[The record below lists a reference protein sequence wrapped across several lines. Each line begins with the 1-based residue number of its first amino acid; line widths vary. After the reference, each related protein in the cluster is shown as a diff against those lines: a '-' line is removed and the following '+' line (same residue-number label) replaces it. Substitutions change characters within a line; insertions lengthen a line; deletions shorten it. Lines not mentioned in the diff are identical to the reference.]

1 MSRPVSES
9 IPIDRRSV
17 PFGTAFLPEL
27 NMGIDLSRYGYAEEE
42 YLFRGTA
49 TVWRHGAGG
58 NHEAVRSDL
67 PFCTRVLVRR
77 PASGRSSGL
86 LQVEPL
92 HPDLDSAL
100 VWNAI
105 HPWILRGRH
114 SWMGVTV
121 FAPVARQL
129 AEFVDPERYAEVDI
143 PEDGMLYDV
152 LGAAI
157 RSAIAGD
164 FGPITADRIILAGM
178 SATGSFTRVTLQ
190 DGFHE
195 RWTRAD
201 GRRLIDGYVIG
212 ISSGG
217 AGMAG
222 YPSLSSEDA
231 ELAPDDPRRT
241 IAPRD
246 AVAFEVL
253 SETEAETHERVTR
266 EDSDEPGSLYR
277 LYEIGAT
284 AHIEAHPSVLTNLQQ
299 YERCGGV
306 RPAFEVREQRSDARF
321 DLYLRGAFEAMERWL
336 ANGELPPRAERF
348 QHRTGTEELVRDAD
362 GNVLGGVRTPWLTVP
377 TAAYAPHSTASEESE
392 RPPEWM
398 PFGDPQ
404 MLARL
409 VGSMHPFSIAELRE
423 RYGSRA
429 TYLDRFTLAVR
440 DEVRRGLLLEED
452 ADELLRD
459 APARWRG

>member
-1 MSRPVSES
+1 MSRTVSES
-9 IPIDRRSV
+9 ITIGRGSL
-17 PFGTAFLPEL
+17 PFGAAFLPDL
-27 NMGIDLSRYGYAEEE
+27 SMGVDLSRYGYAEEE
-42 YLFRGTA
+42 FLLRGTA
-49 TVWRHGAGG
+49 TVWRHGDDGR
-58 NHEAVRSDL
+58 HEAVHSDV

-105 HPWILRGRH
+105 HPWILRNRH

-121 FAPVARQL
+121 FRPVAQQL
-129 AEFVDPERYAEVDI
+129 AELVDPERYAEIDI

-152 LGAAI
+152 LGTAI
-157 RSAIAGD
+157 RSAVSGEL
-164 FGPITADRIILAGM
+164 GPIAADRVILGGM
-178 SATGSFTRVTLQ
+178 SATGSFCRVVLQ

-195 RWTRAD
+195 RWMRD
-201 GRRLIDGYVIG
+201 GGRRLIDGYVVG

-217 AGMAG
+217 AGAAG
-222 YPSLSSEDA
+222 YPPLSAQDA
-231 ELAPDDPRRT
+231 ELAADDPRRT
-241 IAPRD
+241 IDPHE
-246 AVAFEVL
+246 AVVFEVL
-253 SETEAETHERVTR
+253 SETEAETHERMTR
-266 EDSDEPGSLYR
+266 ADSDDAGALYR

-299 YERCGGV
+299 YERRGGV

-321 DLYLRGAFEAMERWL
+321 DLYLRGAYEAMDRWL

-348 QHRTGTEELVRDAD
+348 VHHPGAESLVRDAD

-392 RPPEWM
+392 PPPEWM
-398 PFGDPQ
+398 PFGQPE

-409 VGSMHPFSIAELRE
+409 VGSMRPFSIGELRG

-429 TYLDRFTLAVR
+429 AYLDRFAAAVR
-440 DEVRRGLLLEED
+440 DEVRHGLLLDAD
-452 ADELLRD
+452 ADELLRQ
-459 APARWRG
+459 APERWRG

>member
-9 IPIDRRSV
+9 IPIGRRSL

-27 NMGIDLSRYGYAEEE
+27 SMGVDLSRYGYAEEE

-49 TVWRHGAGG
+49 TVWRHDADGA
-58 NHEAVRSDL
+58 HEAVKADL

-100 VWNAI
+100 IWNAI

-114 SWMGVTV
+114 TWMGVTV

-129 AEFVDPERYAEVDI
+129 TELVDPERYREVDI

-152 LGAAI
+152 LGSAI

-164 FGPITADRIILAGM
+164 FGQIRAERVILAGM
-178 SATGSFTRVTLQ
+178 SATGSFCRVVLQ
-190 DGFHE
+190 DGFHGRWMRDDE
-195 RWTRAD
+195 RH
-201 GRRLIDGYVIG
+201 LIDGYVIG

-217 AGMAG
+217 AGVAG
-222 YPSLSSEDA
+222 YPPLSEQDA
-231 ELAPDDPRRT
+231 VLAADDPRRT
-241 IAPRD
+241 IDPRD
-246 AVAFEVL
+246 AIAFEVL
-253 SETEAETHERVTR
+253 SETEAETHEPVTR
-266 EDSDEPGSLYR
+266 ADSDDPHSLYR

-299 YERCGGV
+299 YERSGGV
-306 RPAFEVREQRSDARF
+306 RPAFEVRERRSDARF
-321 DLYLRGAFEAMERWL
+321 DLYLRGAFEAMHRWL
-336 ANGELPPRAERF
+336 ANGELPPGAERF
-348 QHRTGTEELVRDAD
+348 EHRHGTEELVRDAS

-409 VGSMHPFSIAELRE
+409 VGSMRPFTIAELRE

-429 TYLDRFTLAVR
+429 GYLDRFALAVR
-440 DEVRRGLLLEED
+440 DQVRSGLLLDDD
-452 ADELLRD
+452 ADELLRE
-459 APARWRG
+459 APKRWRG